1 MMKDRILRFMDRPDV
16 EDFEPLALDLFRYQ
30 WHHNIAYRRLLEAEG
45 VDPGGVTSWTLIPP
59 VSTMAFKRLVLT
71 CGTPTLVFRTSGT
84 SGGPGRRGEHH
95 LVDADLYRA
104 SLLRSFQ
111 RFVFP
116 DQDPKW
122 SESSRHGR
130 GDQGMPASMK
140 MVILAPMPAWAP
152 DSSLGFMMQ
161 AVRDEL
167 GAPGSLEG
175 IGPDGLHWTD
185 LLKVLRE
192 SERSGIPLALLG
204 TSSAFYHLAERL
216 RADRHAFRLPP
227 ESRIMDT
234 GGSKGVDRDLSRS
247 EQLDRHAEAFG
258 IPADRVVN
266 EYGMTEM
273 ASQFYDGSLLGLD
286 PEVKLGPHWVRTRI
300 IDPRTGL
307 DAAPGKPG
315 LLVHL
320 DLANMDSVA
329 AIETEDLGVARG
341 DGFVL
346 LGRAADA
353 EPRGCSLAVDALLR
367 GESA

>member
-1 MMKDRILRFMDRPDV
+1 MMKDRILRFMDRPDLD
-16 EDFEPLALDLFRYQ
+16 DFDSLALDLFRYQ
-30 WHHNIAYRRLLEAEG
+30 WQYNKSYRGLLEAEG
-45 VDPGGVTSWTLIPP
+45 VDPGRVTSWHLIPP
-59 VSTMAFKRLVLT
+59 VSTTAFKRLVLT
-71 CGTPTLVFRTSGT
+71 CGSPTLVFRTSGT

-122 SESSRHGR
+122 SESSRKGR
-130 GDQGMPASMK
+130 GDPGARPWMK
-140 MVILAPMPAWAP
+140 MVILAPMPSWAA

-161 AVRDEL
+161 TVRDEL

-175 IGPDGLHWTD
+175 IGPDGLHWAT
-185 LLKVLRE
+185 LLEVLGE
-192 SERSGIPLALLG
+192 SERSGTPLALLG
-204 TSSAFYHLAERL
+204 TSAAFYHLTERL
-216 RADRHAFRLPP
+216 RADGRSYRLPP

-234 GGSKGVDRDLSRS
+234 GGSKGVDRNLPRS

-258 IPADRVVN
+258 IPAGRVVN

-307 DAAPGKPG
+307 DAKAGEPG
-315 LLVHL
+315 LLIHL

-329 AIETEDLGVARG
+329 AIETEDLGIARG

-346 LGRAADA
+346 LGRAAGA
-353 EPRGCSLAVDALLR
+353 EPRGCSLATGALLR
-367 GESA
+367 DGRT